1 MADFQ
6 GMILY
11 QVRFFNHGDHT
22 VGSDTLRAASDEDA
36 ILRARIRFTSP
47 FGRGHEIWDGERLV
61 HREIYGK

>member
-22 VGSDTLRAASDEDA
+22 VGSDTLRAASDDDA

-47 FGRGHEIWDGERLV
+47 FGRGHESCDGERLV